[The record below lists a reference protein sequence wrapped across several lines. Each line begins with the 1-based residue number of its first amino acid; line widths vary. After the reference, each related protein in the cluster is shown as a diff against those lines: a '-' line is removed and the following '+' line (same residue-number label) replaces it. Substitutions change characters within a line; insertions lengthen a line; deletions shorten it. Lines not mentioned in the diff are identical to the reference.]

1 MDFAEKMCKREH
13 EQIYLFIAKC
23 RQLWIKSVQLIF
35 CKDNANE
42 SKGHLSLLEMSFAEC
57 SLSSAKIL
65 NSVY

>member
-1 MDFAEKMCKREH
+1 MAPATAKIMQTRAKDIEFARNG
-13 EQIYLFIAKC
+13 L
-23 RQLWIKSVQLIF
+23 RQLQFIQ